1 MTFSKNY
8 QLGKVCFTYNKNNQM
23 AEINIAVYS
32 QVPIRKQ
39 IKNTNGIGKSEM
51 SDLIKWAPN

>member
-1 MTFSKNY
+1 
-8 QLGKVCFTYNKNNQM
+8 M

-51 SDLIKWAPN
+51 SDLIKWAPNQFWNLVKLQMGENPR